1 MTRSQQVFIGL
12 LGGIMAL
19 LFSCL
24 LPQMMNDSAAFGGF
38 IGAAM
43 GSFANRMILERRGI
57 RQPPASTVTGFLVIV
72 LVGSLLITL
81 LPLKLAAAATGSL
94 PYLIVVG
101 LGLLYAVISSGI
113 RFRRNG

>member
-24 LPQMMNDSAAFGGF
+24 LPQMMNDSAAFGAF

-57 RQPPASTVTGFLVIV
+57 RQPFTSTLTGFLVIV
-72 LVGSLLITL
+72 LIGSLLITL
-81 LPLKLAAAATGSL
+81 LPLKLATAATGSL
-94 PYLIVVG
+94 PFLIVVG